1 LNYIYGGF
9 GGTEPDDICYRHF
22 ML

>member
-1 LNYIYGGF
+1 LNYIHGGF